1 MLAHHQYAPS
11 HITRELIDDLKNTL
25 HFNRDRIAAILGVSR
40 TTLWRISNQSEE
52 MFQKIEYSKVETF
65 ILAVP

>member
-52 MFQKIEYSKVETF
+52 NVSKK
-65 ILAVP
+65 